1 VQILSALVMSALL
14 GLALTACVS
23 LVERAT
29 LAGGKA

>member
-1 VQILSALVMSALL
+1 MPGANLNEV